1 MRTQQHD
8 IDCYDDEFSAVFGGP
23 FKAVRVNVRQ
33 PAPVQEIWR
42 PSVPVL
48 REDSPYAAFGVRDH
62 AVGQPDQ
69 LQRRGCRDSTQDKRE
84 LEGTWI

>member
-1 MRTQQHD
+1 MTYNTYDRTSTSMKLSSLLRLD
-8 IDCYDDEFSAVFGGP
+8 ALARKLVSMCA
-23 FKAVRVNVRQ
+23 
-33 PAPVQEIWR
+33 VQEIWR